1 MKPQGPLFYS
11 GDAPPMFDTK
21 TTFSDAKSSMA
32 VMAKITGFVHD
43 FPISDPPWGG

>member
-1 MKPQGPLFYS
+1 MWSPNARHDS

-43 FPISDPPWGG
+43 FPNSDPPWGG